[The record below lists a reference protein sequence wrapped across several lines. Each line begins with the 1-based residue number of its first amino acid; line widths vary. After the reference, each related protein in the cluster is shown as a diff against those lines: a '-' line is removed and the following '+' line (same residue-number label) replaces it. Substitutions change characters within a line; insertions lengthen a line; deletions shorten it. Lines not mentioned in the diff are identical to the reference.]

1 MEHNDTDLFVIE
13 IQFSTQDLRYLTDW
27 DSTKCREWLQNNW
40 GEITEAVDVSFDSV
54 LESMIG
60 FNNDDN

>member
-13 IQFSTQDLRYLTDW
+13 IQFSVQDLRLCSGW

-40 GEITEAVDVSFDSV
+40 GDITEAVDVFFDN
-54 LESMIG
+54 EMAEMIG
-60 FNNDDN
+60 YEDDNN